1 MTGLVLHR
9 KGISS
14 GLTIQVKDYIA
25 LCEQSFA
32 HAAQRM
38 PIVEYLMQIAEV
50 TFRLCFAGRALEPAI
65 MPALAHLERVN
76 INTSGPIVTL
86 NLWDMASTGA
96 VMPRPPFATDD
107 YRRYGQRAVAYND
120 AISIMHAP
128 TVPMLF
134 AYNRDIRHGFFW
146 TDDAGNLSIYERS
159 APLQTLLHWALSDFG
174 WQIVHAAAV
183 GSEQGGV
190 LLIGNT
196 GAGKS
201 TTALSCLTT
210 QNDLRLLSDDKCLAR
225 LNPSPQAFAAFSSG
239 KIKADMLQHL
249 PQFQDRLQG
258 WDDSYKAGKGLVYLY
273 PDYAKRLITT
283 FAIKALVIPC
293 VSCQKKA
300 TIRPIPAREAFRVFG
315 PSTVI
320 WLPGAEADNYR
331 FTAELVRR
339 LPCYQLDLA
348 LEPKRNTEAILNLL
362 EHF

>member
-1 MTGLVLHR
+1 MLQR

-14 GLTIQVKDYIA
+14 GLTIHVKDYIA

-32 HAAQRM
+32 QAAQRM
-38 PIVEYLMQIAEV
+38 LIVEYLVQIAEV

-65 MPALAHLERVN
+65 LPALAHLEIV
-76 INTSGPIVTL
+76 NTSGPIVTL
-86 NLWDMASTGA
+86 NLWDKVSTGA
-96 VMPRPPFATDD
+96 VMPRPPFAAGN
-107 YRRYGQRAVAYND
+107 YRRYGQRAVAYDD

-128 TVPMLF
+128 TVPMIF
-134 AYNRDIRHGFFW
+134 AYNRDTRHGFFW

-174 WQIVHAAAV
+174 WQIVHSAAV

-225 LNPSPQAFAAFSSG
+225 LDPSPQAFAAFSSG
-239 KIKADMLQHL
+239 KIKADMLKWL

-273 PDYAKRLITT
+273 PDYARRLIKT
-283 FAIKALVIPC
+283 FAIKALIIPC
-293 VSCQKKA
+293 VSHQKTA
-300 TIRPIPAREAFRVFG
+300 TIRTIPAREAFRVFG

-348 LEPKRNTEAILNLL
+348 LDPQRNTEEILNLL
-362 EHF
+362 GKL

>member
-1 MTGLVLHR
+1 M
-9 KGISS
+9 
-14 GLTIQVKDYIA
+14 TIQVKDYIA

-32 HAAQRM
+32 QAAQRM
-38 PIVEYLMQIAEV
+38 PTINRLVQMAEV
-50 TFRLCFAGRALEPAI
+50 TFRLCFAGLALEPAV
-65 MPALAHLERVN
+65 MPALAHLESVN
-76 INTSGPIVTL
+76 ISGQIVTL
-86 NLWDMASTGA
+86 NLWDMATTGVA
-96 VMPRPPFATDD
+96 IPRPPFTTDD
-107 YRRYGQRAVAYND
+107 YRRYGQRAVAYNG
-120 AISIMHAP
+120 AILIMHAP

-134 AYNRDIRHGFFW
+134 AYNRDTRHGFFW
-146 TDDAGNLSIYERS
+146 TADADKLSIYERA

-210 QNDLRLLSDDKCLAR
+210 QNGLCILSDDKCLAR
-225 LNPSPQAFAAFSSG
+225 LDPSPQAFAAFSSG
-239 KIKADMLQHL
+239 KIKADMLKHL
-249 PQFQDRLQG
+249 PQFQDSLQG

-273 PDYAKRLITT
+273 PDYARRLIMT

-293 VSCQKKA
+293 VSRQKKA
-300 TIRPIPAREAFRVFG
+300 TIGPIPAREAFRVFG

-320 WLPGAEADNYR
+320 WLPGAEAGNYR

-339 LPCYQLDLA
+339 LPCYKLDLA
-348 LEPKRNTEAILNLL
+348 LEPERNTEEIYNLIGKL
-362 EHF
+362 